1 MPRFPRSPANLA
13 LCRLLCVLPDLH
25 RLRPYWQTLRRLRA
39 AVLRQ
44 RPGCTIGGGVT
55 LHEGLYFTSSL
66 RLRLHGGC
74 ELRDRVRLGI
84 DEPGAGATSFELGAG
99 SVVLSDCHLDCSAPI
114 RIGAGVHIGRRTQI
128 YTHTHDTEQRAV
140 PVLAAPI
147 RTAPVTIEDDV
158 MLYSD
163 VVVLP
168 GVTIGRGAVVAVRAV
183 VTRDVAPYQVGGGI
197 PAQPIGERR

>member
-1 MPRFPRSPANLA
+1 M
-13 LCRLLCVLPDLH
+13 H
-25 RLRPYWQTLRRLRA
+25 Q
-39 AVLRQ
+39 
-44 RPGCTIGGGVT
+44 GV
-55 LHEGLYFTSSL
+55 YFTSSL
-66 RLRLHGGC
+66 RLRLHAGC

-84 DEPGAGATSFELGAG
+84 DEPVAGVTSFELGEG

-128 YTHTHDTEQRAV
+128 YTHSHDTGQRAV

-147 RTAPVTIEDDV
+147 RTAPVIIEDDV

-183 VTRDVAPYQVGGGI
+183 VTRDVAPYQVVGGI
-197 PAQPIGERR
+197 PGAAHRRAALTDKPVSSSAPLWSPAVQALAGNGEPDTPRSDTIYPGDGQHCDGEPTADLHPS